1 MFAFL
6 WPTHGWDSH
15 EQIVTTLPQI
25 EKDALSTF
33 LFAVAYI
40 RDSHTKGHNTAILA
54 QWCAVHRHQ
63 KGDYEHGACRKSY
76 ALLEDQLDKIR
87 REEAE
92 HGYNEAKI
100 IVEDYVKNL
109 RSQSTIVDIGQSTPV
124 KKKAESPTMS
134 SAKKYKR
141 GGSRRRGRGGFT
153 G

>member
-1 MFAFL
+1 
-6 WPTHGWDSH
+6 
-15 EQIVTTLPQI
+15 
-25 EKDALSTF
+25 
-33 LFAVAYI
+33 
-40 RDSHTKGHNTAILA
+40 
-54 QWCAVHRHQ
+54 
-63 KGDYEHGACRKSY
+63 
-76 ALLEDQLDKIR
+76 LEDQLDKIR